1 MSNNEVYNIIEKF
14 RSLTA
19 DEQKE
24 FLKRIVL
31 NEYTNGFI
39 DYKVDNFVP
48 PVSVKQ
54 VHEGAKKAYRERL
67 EEQTNKA
74 IDKTIDVLR
83 SSDEELKYKLFGEYV
98 DGFAARYDNIKKSI
112 CGETHDFPEEWNEKI
127 GERPRFNE
135 LGSIEG
141 YYVGNW
147 FERTC
152 RYCGT
157 IQKAWN
163 EKEKQEL
170 TEKYKKQKSKT
181 YGMKNSL

>member
-39 DYKVDNFVP
+39 DYRVDNFIP

-74 IDKTIDVLR
+74 IDKT
-83 SSDEELKYKLFGEYV
+83 SSSLLAIPLYCFFNSWNS
-98 DGFAARYDNIKKSI
+98 GFKSSA
-112 CGETHDFPEEWNEKI
+112 G
-127 GERPRFNE
+127 R
-135 LGSIEG
+135 
-141 YYVGNW
+141 
-147 FERTC
+147 
-152 RYCGT
+152 
-157 IQKAWN
+157 
-163 EKEKQEL
+163 
-170 TEKYKKQKSKT
+170 
-181 YGMKNSL
+181 